1 MKAIVNHE
9 YGPPSVLALEDVD
22 VPVMRRDEV
31 LVRVLAAAVN
41 PGDWDVM
48 HGTPYVLR
56 LETGLRRPRNKVLG
70 LAIAG
75 RVEAVGSNAS
85 EFRPGDEVYAGIGT
99 GGFAEFVCVPEG
111 QSAPKPSNLTF
122 EQAAAVPITGSPHS
136 GSPRH
141 RTGSARSQGLDQWCV
156 RRRGHLRRA
165 DRQDLWRR
173 RYRRLQD
180 DERGPGSFDRCRPC
194 DRLHPR

>member
-99 GGFAEFVCVPEG
+99 GGFAAFVCVPEG
-111 QSAPKPSNLTF
+111 KLAPKPSNLTF
-122 EQAAAVPITGSPHS
+122 EQAAAVPITGSPHC
-136 GSPRH
+136 RL
-141 RTGSARSQGLDQWCV
+141 SATSDGFSQVTRS
-156 RRRGHLRRA
+156 
-165 DRQDLWRR
+165 
-173 RYRRLQD
+173 
-180 DERGPGSFDRCRPC
+180 
-194 DRLHPR
+194 